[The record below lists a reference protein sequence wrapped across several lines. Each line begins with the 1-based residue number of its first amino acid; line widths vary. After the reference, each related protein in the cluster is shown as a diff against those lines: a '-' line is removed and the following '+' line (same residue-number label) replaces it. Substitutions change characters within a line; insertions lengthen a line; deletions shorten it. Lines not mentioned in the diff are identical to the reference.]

1 MYQQI
6 RTGDRPSAVLVT
18 RVLPSGRVKVQGPT
32 FFFPPAV
39 PESADANS
47 RQVPDDPTCNI
58 TATLLPEYPRPKP
71 TMGVISV
78 SIVVASVIWVI
89 VRPPPWLT
97 QLLLAFRARP
107 ALDPPKPAPDNTED
121 EARGQDK
128 EEEKGAADAPV
139 IEVQRP
145 TAETDD
151 KAARDRAAMPPPPVI
166 SPPSAEQEDK
176 AAKDR
181 AAMPPP
187 PVVKPPTTK
196 TAADP
201 NRTDDKV
208 AKDRAAMPPPPLTKP
223 SNTTKKE
230 EPEQTTPK
238 AGPSKSPRPPVPD
251 FALPPPSA
259 PTLQPPPSFP
269 AANSPQRASNGPSPT
284 PNRLPSLFP
293 PPSRPNPLPNRAPPS
308 SSSSLAPPPT
318 HSAPPPKPNR
328 KVMLSPGHS
337 PLDWAAISGPSADLR
352 NLGPSAPYL
361 RVTPSMLK
369 KQNGRK
375 GSDAWMVLGGKVY
388 NVSPYANYHPGGVGE
403 LLRGAGK
410 DGTRLFGEVHP
421 WVNYEGMLQACLV
434 GIFVEEG
441 EKSSSME
448 DMD

>member
-1 MYQQI
+1 MQHHSY
-6 RTGDRPSAVLVT
+6 L
-18 RVLPSGRVKVQGPT
+18 
-32 FFFPPAV
+32 FP
-39 PESADANS
+39 NK
-47 RQVPDDPTCNI
+47 
-58 TATLLPEYPRPKP
+58 PRPKP
-71 TMGVISV
+71 TMGVIGV
-78 SIVVASVIWVI
+78 SLVVASVLWVI
-89 VRPPPWLT
+89 VRPPPWLA
-97 QLLLAFRARP
+97 QFLLAFRGPRP
-107 ALDPPKPAPDNTED
+107 ALDPPKPAPESSTGDG
-121 EARGQDK
+121 ARGQ
-128 EEEKGAADAPV
+128 EEEKKADKAPV
-139 IEVQRP
+139 IEVQKP
-145 TAETDD
+145 SVQTDE

-166 SPPSAEQEDK
+166 SPSRAGQTDK

-187 PVVKPPTTK
+187 PPIVKPPTMEP
-196 TAADP
+196 AADP
-201 NRTDDKV
+201 KRTDGKV
-208 AKDRAAMPPPPLTKP
+208 ARDRAAMPPPPLTKP
-223 SNTTKKE
+223 SSTSEKE

-238 AGPSKSPRPPVPD
+238 AGPSKPTRPPVPD

-259 PTLQPPPSFP
+259 PTLQPPASFP

-293 PPSRPNPLPNRAPPS
+293 PPSRPNPLPNRGPPS
-308 SSSSLAPPPT
+308 SGSSLAPPPT

-337 PLDWAAISGPSADLR
+337 PLDWAAISDPSADLR

-369 KQNGRK
+369 RQNGRK

-403 LLRGAGK
+403 LMRGAGK

-434 GIFVEEG
+434 GIYVEEG
-441 EKSSSME
+441 EKSSSMD